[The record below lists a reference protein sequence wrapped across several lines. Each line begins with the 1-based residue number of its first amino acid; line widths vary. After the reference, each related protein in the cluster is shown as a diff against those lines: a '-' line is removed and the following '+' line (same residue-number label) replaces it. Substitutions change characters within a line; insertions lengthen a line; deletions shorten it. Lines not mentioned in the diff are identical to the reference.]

1 MAGSDDKNGRQDG
14 LEDTAAKL
22 AGKFSLT
29 PVTEFPVIRGAQ
41 KMLRLNGKRNEG
53 LRRFC
58 MIARFHDSDAIH

>member
-29 PVTEFPVIRGAQ
+29 PVTEFPVIRGA
-41 KMLRLNGKRNEG
+41 L
-53 LRRFC
+53 
-58 MIARFHDSDAIH
+58 